1 MFTKGD
7 IFFGQHSS
15 ESPSTSNPITKR
27 PARSSCDIEKK
38 RMKKLSTEPLFTNLL
53 ADCALPDKEDESN
66 DEMYQK
72 LLNDFQQEK
81 RQHEEM
87 VSLES
92 LLVAFHYC
100 YL

>member
-1 MFTKGD
+1 
-7 IFFGQHSS
+7 
-15 ESPSTSNPITKR
+15 
-27 PARSSCDIEKK
+27 
-38 RMKKLSTEPLFTNLL
+38 MKKLSTEPLFTNLL